1 MRLPKAHQQ
10 AKRIA
15 AIAAVWLAGVWMA
28 PVFAINLMPAE
39 PPPTDQLI
47 VKFRDPAL
55 GVAATVGAAQV
66 QALSNRAGVTLAHQR
81 PMSNGA
87 QVFKLATRMPIA
99 EVEAIAGRLRTDPS
113 IQSVEPDRIL
123 LPQLAPNDP
132 LYLIDP
138 LNANGS
144 QWYLKAPT
152 TDLGAANLPGAWDI
166 TTGSSSMVVAV
177 IDSGLVPHADIDSNI
192 LDTVGKVVPGYD
204 MISIT
209 LISNDGGARDSNPS
223 DPGDWI
229 TAAESTNPASPYYNC
244 PETDS
249 TWHGTHVAGIIG
261 AQSNNG
267 LGVAGVDWATKI
279 LPVRVLGK
287 CGGYTSDVRDGMV
300 WAAGLPVPG
309 VPANPN
315 PAKVLNASLGG
326 PGACDTQWQDA
337 ITAIYSAGAVI
348 VVSAGNDYPPV
359 NLNTTPYTPASCS
372 NVITV
377 AAVNRDGD
385 RAFYSNYGTAVKIA
399 APGGEWVSIP
409 YDPNS
414 ILSTLNSGTTT
425 PVASPAGDTYQ
436 YYQGTSMAA
445 PVVSGVVA
453 LMRAANPSLTA
464 AQILS
469 TLQSTARAF
478 PVGGT
483 TPCTV
488 STCGAGI
495 IDAAAAVTAAANGFF
510 SPDPS
515 SVSFTSTYVGQ
526 STANQSITIS
536 NTDDNS
542 ANLAASNALS
552 IGGANTS
559 DFAITGGSCGNGT
572 VLSQGASCTVTV
584 NFSPTAGGARTAN
597 LVIAGTA
604 SNAPVSVPLS
614 GTGLVPTV
622 TAIATDSSASEA
634 GPDSGTFTINR
645 TGGPTTNP
653 LTVSYAMSGTA
664 TNGTDYVAVS
674 GSATIGAGASSTTVA
689 ITPIDDSVY
698 EGNESATLTLTAGA
712 TYSVGAPGSATVTIA
727 DNDPA
732 PPSPSSGGGS
742 CFIATAAFGTPMAA
756 EVLYLRAF
764 RDEYMLTNA
773 PGRWLVGLYYRS
785 SPPLADWL
793 RSHETLRAWVRA
805 GLAPLVSVT
814 RWLVSDEAVA
824 AQTADRP

>member
-1 MRLPKAHQQ
+1 MRLPKARHQVT
-10 AKRIA
+10 RIA
-15 AIAAVWLAGVWMA
+15 AIAAVWLAGVWFA
-28 PVFAINLMPAE
+28 PAFAINLMPAE

-55 GVAATVGAAQV
+55 GVAATLGAAQV
-66 QALSNRAGVTLAHQR
+66 QALSNRAGVALSHHR
-81 PMSNGA
+81 LMSGHA
-87 QVFKLATRMPIA
+87 QVFKLPRRMRIA
-99 EVEAIAGRLRTDPS
+99 DVEAIAARLRTDPS
-113 IQSVEPDRIL
+113 IEYAEPDLIL

-132 LYLIDP
+132 RYTD
-138 LNANGS
+138 
-144 QWYLKAPT
+144 QWYLMAPT

-166 TTGSSSMVVAV
+166 TTGSSNMVVAV

-192 LDTVGKVVPGYD
+192 LDTSGKVLPGYD
-204 MISIT
+204 LVSNT
-209 LISNDGGARDSNPS
+209 LRSNDGDARDSNPS

-229 TAAESTNPASPYYNC
+229 TASESTDPTSPYNGC
-244 PETDS
+244 PETNS

-261 AQSNNG
+261 ARSNNSQ
-267 LGVAGVDWATKI
+267 GVAGIDCATSI

-287 CGGYTSDVRDGMV
+287 CGGDLSDIIDAIR
-300 WAAGLPVPG
+300 WAVGSSVPG
-309 VPANPN
+309 VPANAH
-315 PAKVLNASLGG
+315 PAKVLNLSLGG
-326 PGACDTQWQDA
+326 PGNCSAYPTLQSA
-337 ITAIYSAGAVI
+337 ITDAYNAGAV
-348 VVSAGNDYPPV
+348 VVVAAGNANT
-359 NLNTTPYTPASCS
+359 NLNTTPYVPASCN

-377 AAVNRDGD
+377 AAVNRGGD

-399 APGGEWVSIP
+399 APGGEWVSIL

-425 PVASPAGDTYQ
+425 PVASPGGDIYQ

-453 LMRAANPSLTA
+453 LMRAANASLTPAQTLA
-464 AQILS
+464 A
-469 TLQSTARAF
+469 LQSSARAF

-483 TPCTV
+483 TPCIV

-495 IDAAAAVTAAANGFF
+495 IDAAAAVAAAANGYF
-510 SPDPS
+510 SPNPS
-515 SVSFTSTYVGQ
+515 SATFTSTYVGQ
-526 STANQSITIS
+526 STADQSITIT
-536 NTDDNS
+536 NTDDNT

-559 DFAITGGSCGNGT
+559 DFAVTGGSCGDGT

-584 NFSPTAGGARTAN
+584 NFSPTAGGARAAN

-622 TAIATDSSASEA
+622 TVTATDSSASEA

-653 LTVSYAMSGTA
+653 LTVSYAMGGTA
-664 TNGTDYVAVS
+664 TNGTDYVTVS
-674 GSATIGAGASSTTVA
+674 GSATIGAGASSTTVT

-732 PPSPSSGGGS
+732 PSPSGGGGGGGG

-756 EVLYLRAF
+756 EVRYLRAF

-773 PGRWLVGLYYRS
+773 PGRWLVDLYYRS

-824 AQTADRP
+824 AETADRP

>member
-1 MRLPKAHQQ
+1 MRSRNRRYKAQ
-10 AKRIA
+10 RFYFVSFVA
-15 AIAAVWLAGVWMA
+15 AWLAGACLA
-28 PVFAINLMPAE
+28 PAFAINLMPAE

-55 GVAATVGAAQV
+55 GVAVTLGAAQV
-66 QALSNRAGVTLAHQR
+66 QALSNRAGVALGYRR
-81 PMSNGA
+81 PMSGGA
-87 QVFKLATRMPIA
+87 QVFKLPRRMRIA
-99 EVEAIAGRLRTDPS
+99 DVEAIAARLRTDPS

-123 LPQLAPNDP
+123 LPQLAPNDSR
-132 LYLIDP
+132 YTD
-138 LNANGS
+138 
-144 QWYLKAPT
+144 QWYLMAPT

-204 MISIT
+204 MVSNT
-209 LISNDGGARDSNPS
+209 LVSNDGDARDSNPS

-229 TAAESTNPASPYYNC
+229 TAAESTNPASPYYGC

-261 AQSNNG
+261 ARSNNG
-267 LGVAGVDWATKI
+267 LGVAGIDWATSI

-287 CGGYTSDVRDGMV
+287 CGGLLSDIIDAIH
-300 WAAGLPVPG
+300 WAVGSSVPG
-309 VPANPN
+309 VPTNTR
-315 PAKVLNASLGG
+315 PAKVLNLSLGG
-326 PGACDTQWQDA
+326 PGNCSANPTLQSA
-337 ITAIYSAGAVI
+337 ITDAYNAGAV
-348 VVSAGNDYPPV
+348 VVVAAGNANT
-359 NLNTTPYTPASCS
+359 NLNTTPYLPASCN

-414 ILSTLNSGTTT
+414 ILSTLNSGTTA
-425 PVASPAGDTYQ
+425 PVASPGGDIYQ

-453 LMRAANPSLTA
+453 LMRAANPSFTPT
-464 AQILS
+464 QILAA
-469 TLQSTARAF
+469 LQSSARAF

-483 TPCTV
+483 TPCSA

-495 IDAAAAVTAAANGFF
+495 IDAAAAVAAAANGYF
-510 SPDPS
+510 SPSPS
-515 SVSFTSTYVGQ
+515 SANFASTYVGQ
-526 STANQSITIS
+526 STPDQSITIT
-536 NTDDNS
+536 NTDDNTAS
-542 ANLAASNALS
+542 LAASNALS

-559 DFAITGGSCGNGT
+559 DFAVTGGSCGNGT
-572 VLSQGASCTVTV
+572 VLSQGASCSVTV
-584 NFSPTAGGARTAN
+584 NFGPTAGGARTAN

-622 TAIATDSSASEA
+622 TVTATDPSASEA

-653 LTVSYAMSGTA
+653 LTVSYAMSGAA

-674 GSATIGAGASSTTVA
+674 GSATIGAGASSTTVT

-698 EGNESATLTLTAGA
+698 EGNESAILTLTGGA
-712 TYSVGAPGSATVTIA
+712 TYAVGNPDNATITIA

-732 PPSPSSGGGS
+732 PPPSGGGGGGGG

-756 EVLYLRAF
+756 EVRYLRAF

-773 PGRWLVGLYYRS
+773 PGRWLVDLYYRS
-785 SPPLADWL
+785 SPPLAEWL
-793 RSHETLRAWVRA
+793 RSHETPRAWVRA
-805 GLAPLVSVT
+805 GLAPLVSIT